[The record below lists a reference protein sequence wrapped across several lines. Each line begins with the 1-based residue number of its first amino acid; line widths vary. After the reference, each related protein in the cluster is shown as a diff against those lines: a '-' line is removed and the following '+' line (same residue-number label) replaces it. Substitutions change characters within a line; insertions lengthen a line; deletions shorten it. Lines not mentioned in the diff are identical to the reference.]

1 MCYVSSRL
9 RREMRTA
16 FLSVFGKKV
25 FNILIYVLKIF
36 NKYRFSL
43 SRYSYFQIKFV
54 NLQRENQTKLNV
66 KLQNYEKGYKKNGR

>member
-16 FLSVFGKKV
+16 FLSFFGKKV

-43 SRYSYFQIKFV
+43 SRYSYFEIKFV

-66 KLQNYEKGYKKNGR
+66 KLQNYEKN

>member
-1 MCYVSSRL
+1 MSVKDRSR
-9 RREMRTA
+9 

-43 SRYSYFQIKFV
+43 SRYSYFEIKFV

-66 KLQNYEKGYKKNGR
+66 KLQNYEDYNHNLQESRD